1 MLLVILLWIYVTIT
15 TYLMGYC
22 FIHVILSHGEK
33 KLSVSNN
40 GKTKKEQR
48 YRIKSH
54 KNYIITGVV
63 LTTVYAQF
71 FSLFSGIDL
80 AENILLVAICVVIA
94 TYYRE
99 ELRDDLSELIRKL
112 KSEGNIFLYAAVFLI
127 MAYAT
132 SHGIMHYDS
141 DLYHAQSIRWIE
153 EYGIVKGLGNLHVR
167 LAYNS
172 SAFALS
178 ALYSMAFLGG
188 QSYHVMAGFLALI
201 LGWQCLDIKHI
212 VVRKHFVLSDFAR
225 MAAIYYLF
233 SVLDEIVS
241 PASDY
246 FLAMFVFYIIISW
259 LDLNVVHEKS
269 YVPYIH
275 LALLGVFAITI
286 KLAAAPLLLLSLIP
300 IYKLLHNRNRHKTK
314 VLLVSVLLAL
324 IITAPFLIRNVIIS
338 GWLVYPVTF
347 IDLFN
352 VSWKI
357 PKGLAQFDAL
367 EIKTFGRGFTDVVA
381 YGNAPL
387 SAWAPTWFK
396 SLSSFDKGIILLDIV
411 SVMIYLLMA
420 GLFIGTH
427 FEKKATKE
435 NKVFSISH
443 RTMLNQ
449 IDFMAI
455 GGTMIVCLLFWFNS
469 APLIRYGIVYALLTA
484 AIICGRV
491 VIIIY
496 NRIDRGIALTGFKCV
511 IAMLALWYIYKGTF
525 LIMDEEK
532 RYNSKWLVHQQDYGT
547 YDVDTFEIDGTT
559 FYYPVSGDQVGYA
572 PFPSSAKDM
581 TGQIEFID
589 GTIESGFKSIENK

>member
-1 MLLVILLWIYVTIT
+1 MLLVILLWTYVTIT

-22 FIHVILSHGEK
+22 FIHVILSRGEK
-33 KLSVSNN
+33 KLAGTNK

-63 LTTVYAQF
+63 LTTVYAQI

-94 TYYRE
+94 TYYRV
-99 ELRDDLSELIRKL
+99 ELREDLADLTRRL

-153 EYGIVKGLGNLHVR
+153 EFGVVKGLGNLHVR

-212 VVRKHFVLSDFAR
+212 IVRKHFILSDFAR
-225 MAAIYYLF
+225 IAAIYYLF
-233 SVLDEIVS
+233 TVLDEIVS

-246 FLAMFVFYIIISW
+246 FLASLVFYIIISW

-275 LALLGVFAITI
+275 LALLGVFAVTI
-286 KLAAAPLLLLSLIP
+286 KLAAAPLLLLSLVP
-300 IYKLLHNRNRHKTK
+300 IYKLMRNRDRHKMK
-314 VLLVSVLLAL
+314 VLGVSVLFAL
-324 IITAPFLIRNVIIS
+324 LIVAPFLIRNVLIS

-357 PKGLAQFDAL
+357 PKGLAQYDAL
-367 EIKTFGRGFTDVVA
+367 EIKTFGRGFSDVVK

-387 SAWAPTWFK
+387 SVWFPTWFK
-396 SLSSFDKGIILLDIV
+396 GLLTFDKGIILLDIV
-411 SVMIYLLMA
+411 SIVIYLLMA
-420 GLFIGTH
+420 GLFLGTH

-455 GGTMIVCLLFWFNS
+455 GGTMIICLLFWFNS
-469 APLIRYGIVYALLTA
+469 APLIRYGIDMHFLPQRSYA
-484 AIICGRV
+484 
-491 VIIIY
+491 
-496 NRIDRGIALTGFKCV
+496 
-511 IAMLALWYIYKGTF
+511 
-525 LIMDEEK
+525 EE
-532 RYNSKWLVHQQDYGT
+532 WL
-547 YDVDTFEIDGTT
+547 
-559 FYYPVSGDQVGYA
+559 
-572 PFPSSAKDM
+572 
-581 TGQIEFID
+581 
-589 GTIESGFKSIENK
+589 

>member
-1 MLLVILLWIYVTIT
+1 MLLVVLLWIYVTIT
-15 TYLMGYC
+15 TYLLGYC
-22 FIHVILSHGEK
+22 FIHALLSREEK
-33 KLSVSNN
+33 KLSAVQK
-40 GKTKKEQR
+40 GKSKKEQH

-63 LTTVYAQF
+63 LTTVYAQI

-99 ELRDDLSELIRKL
+99 ELREDLADLIRRL
-112 KSEGNIFLYAAVFLI
+112 RSEGNIFLYAAVFLI

-132 SHGIMHYDS
+132 SHGIMHYDT

-153 EYGIVKGLGNLHVR
+153 EYGIIKGLGNLHVR

-188 QSYHVMAGFLALI
+188 QSYHVMAGFFALM

-212 VVRKHFVLSDFAR
+212 IVRKHFVLSDFAR

-233 SVLDEIVS
+233 TVIDEIVS

-246 FLAMFVFYIIISW
+246 FLASLVFYIIISR

-269 YVPYIH
+269 YIPYIH
-275 LALLGVFAITI
+275 LSLLGVYAITI
-286 KLAAAPLLLLSLIP
+286 KLAAAPLLLLSCVP
-300 IYKLLHNRNRHKTK
+300 IYKLLRNRDRHKMK
-314 VLLVSVLLAL
+314 VLGVSVLLAL
-324 IITAPFLIRNVIIS
+324 IVTVPFLIRNVLIS
-338 GWLVYPVTF
+338 GWLVYPATF

-357 PKGLAQFDAL
+357 PKGIAQYDAL
-367 EIKTFGRGFTDVVA
+367 EIKTFGRGFTDVAA

-387 SAWAPTWFK
+387 SVWFPTWFSK
-396 SLSSFDKGIILLDIV
+396 LQAFDKGIILLDIV
-411 SVMIYLLMA
+411 SIVIYLMMA
-420 GLFIGTH
+420 GLFLATQ
-427 FEKKATKE
+427 FEKKTTKQ
-435 NKVFSISH
+435 NKIFSISH
-443 RTMLNQ
+443 RTMINQ

-455 GGTMIVCLLFWFNS
+455 GGTMILSLLFWMSS

-484 AIICGRV
+484 SIICGRV

-496 NRIDRGIALTGFKCV
+496 NRIDRGVALTFFKCV
-511 IAMLALWYIYKGTF
+511 IAMFALWLIYKASF
-525 LIMDEEK
+525 LVMDEEK
-532 RYNSKWLVHQQDYGT
+532 RYSSKWLVAQQDYGV
-547 YDVDTFEIDGTT
+547 YDVDQYEIEGTT
-559 FYYPVSGDQVGYA
+559 FYYPVSGDRVGYD

-581 TGQIEFID
+581 TGQIKFID
-589 GTIESGFKSIENK
+589 GTLESGFKSIVNE